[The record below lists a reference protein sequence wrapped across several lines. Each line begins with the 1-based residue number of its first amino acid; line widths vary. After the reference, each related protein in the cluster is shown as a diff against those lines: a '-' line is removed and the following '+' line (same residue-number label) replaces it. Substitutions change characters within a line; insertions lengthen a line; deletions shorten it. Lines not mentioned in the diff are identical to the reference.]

1 MTIATAR
8 VRLTPRTDDWDDLT
22 ELLEDLGRYVG
33 GDAADLY
40 PVVQAIAEGR
50 SAELRVADA
59 RVGDLT
65 AHMREFG
72 IDVERVRG

>member
-8 VRLTPRTDDWDDLT
+8 VRLTPRTDDWGDLT
-22 ELLEDLGRYVG
+22 ELLEDLGQYCD

-50 SAELRVADA
+50 STELRISDA

>member
-8 VRLTPRTDDWDDLT
+8 VRLTPRSDDWDDLT
-22 ELLEDLGRYVG
+22 ELLGDLGQYVG
-33 GDAADLY
+33 GDADTLY

-50 SAELRVADA
+50 SAELRVSDERLDDFA
-59 RVGDLT
+59 
-65 AHMREFG
+65 AHMREFR

>member
-22 ELLEDLGRYVG
+22 ELLEDLGQYVDSG
-33 GDAADLY
+33 PASLY

-50 SAELRVADA
+50 SAELRISDA
-59 RVGDLT
+59 RVGDFT
-65 AHMREFG
+65 AHMAEFD